1 MFGNRYHKWSVFFSP
16 DGGGSAGDS
25 GDDDKTPD
33 PEPKIMTQ
41 SEVDAIVKDRVAR
54 AKESGRTEVLT
65 AIGAKDIDEAKT
77 VVTNAKTLA
86 DEKLTADQ
94 KRDKDLA
101 DANDRAEKAEA
112 ERERLIAE
120 NLRVRIDAE
129 VVQVATELGFKKES
143 LADIA
148 LVLDRS
154 QVTEKDG
161 KLEGVKLA
169 VEDVAKTR
177 PHWLAEKKDDK
188 EIKPTVGTPKPNG
201 NRPAG
206 APADDASKNPPEK
219 PRVRL

>member
-16 DGGGSAGDS
+16 DGGGSAGGS
-25 GDDDKTPD
+25 GDEETPE
-33 PEPKIMTQ
+33 PEPKTLTQ
-41 SEVDAIVKDRVAR
+41 TEVDAIVKDRVAR
-54 AKESGRTEVLT
+54 AKEAGKKEVLDAVGVT
-65 AIGAKDIDEAKT
+65 SVDEAKT

>member
-16 DGGGSAGDS
+16 DGAGGAGGSGD
-25 GDDDKTPD
+25 TTEETQT
-33 PEPKIMTQ
+33 PEPKTLTQ
-41 SEVDAIVKDRVAR
+41 TEVDVIVKERVTR
-54 AKESGRTEVLT
+54 AKEAGRKEVLD
-65 AIGAKDIDEAKT
+65 AVGAKDIDEAKT

-112 ERERLIAE
+112 ERERLLAE

-129 VVQVATELGFKKES
+129 VIQVATELGFKKES

-154 QVTEKDG
+154 KVTEKDG
-161 KLEGVKLA
+161 KLEGVKTA

-177 PHWLAEKKDDK
+177 PHWLAESKDKDNK
-188 EIKPTVGTPKPNG
+188 STSGTPKPQG
-201 NRPAG
+201 NRPVT
-206 APADDASKNPPEK
+206 APAEDASKNQPEK
-219 PRVRL
+219 PRIRL